1 MNCKCCVNRPL
12 YSKREIQS
20 GICASCLSQH
30 AGIEINRPE
39 IRYPVVPDTQT
50 SYSARDSRDDGCAV
64 IGGVSSTI

>member
-12 YSKREIQS
+12 FSKREIQS

-39 IRYPVVPDTQT
+39 IKYPTVSEPQT
-50 SYSARDSRDDGCAV
+50 SYSARDGRNDGHVA
-64 IGGVSSTI
+64 IGGVSSTL